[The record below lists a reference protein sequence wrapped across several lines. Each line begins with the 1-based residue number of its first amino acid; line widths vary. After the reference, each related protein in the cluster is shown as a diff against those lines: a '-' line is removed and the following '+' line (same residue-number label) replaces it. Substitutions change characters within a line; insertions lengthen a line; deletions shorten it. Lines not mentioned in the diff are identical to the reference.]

1 MKIHIEDN
9 SLTNLIKEKFS
20 RVYPFLKLEF
30 FSKAHKEGEASKKE
44 DIISSS
50 SLLVDIRSKHNEGD
64 FIITPQ
70 SKVSEVEQGF
80 ESQFGIHVQVFRKSG
95 NLWLE
100 TTSTDGWT
108 LLEQNE
114 VGMDMES

>member
-9 SLTNLIKEKFS
+9 SSTELIKEKFS
-20 RVYPFLKLEF
+20 KAYPFLKLEF
-30 FSKAHKEGEASKKE
+30 FSSGHKEKENSKKE
-44 DIISSS
+44 DLITSD
-50 SLLVDIRSKHNEGD
+50 SLLKDIRSKHNEGD

-80 ESQFGIHVQVFRKSG
+80 ESKFGIYVQVYRKSR

-100 TTSTDGWT
+100 TTSTDRWT
-108 LLEQNE
+108 LIEQNK